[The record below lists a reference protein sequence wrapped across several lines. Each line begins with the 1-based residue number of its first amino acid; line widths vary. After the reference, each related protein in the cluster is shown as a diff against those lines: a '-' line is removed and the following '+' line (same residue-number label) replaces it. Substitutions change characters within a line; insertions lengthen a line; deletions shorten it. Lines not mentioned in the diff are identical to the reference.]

1 MDRRLELLNL
11 ASNPSL
17 FPQIKIL
24 RAKNLKLE
32 RENHQMN
39 VTLQT
44 TVAALQKQMT
54 EALAIALNKKIEVE
68 EKLSEAEATIVDL
81 RNQLAGDQII
91 GEI

>member
-1 MDRRLELLNL
+1 
-11 ASNPSL
+11 
-17 FPQIKIL
+17 
-24 RAKNLKLE
+24 
-32 RENHQMN
+32 MN

-68 EKLSEAEATIVDL
+68 EKLSEAEATILDL

-91 GEI
+91 GEIWKVLS

>member
-1 MDRRLELLNL
+1 
-11 ASNPSL
+11 
-17 FPQIKIL
+17 
-24 RAKNLKLE
+24 
-32 RENHQMN
+32 MN

-68 EKLSEAEATIVDL
+68 EKLSEAEATILDL

>member
-1 MDRRLELLNL
+1 
-11 ASNPSL
+11 
-17 FPQIKIL
+17 
-24 RAKNLKLE
+24 
-32 RENHQMN
+32 MN

>member
-1 MDRRLELLNL
+1 
-11 ASNPSL
+11 
-17 FPQIKIL
+17 
-24 RAKNLKLE
+24 
-32 RENHQMN
+32 MN

-54 EALAIALNKKIEVE
+54 EALAIALNKKVEVE

-91 GEI
+91 GEIWKVLS

>member
-1 MDRRLELLNL
+1 
-11 ASNPSL
+11 
-17 FPQIKIL
+17 
-24 RAKNLKLE
+24 
-32 RENHQMN
+32 MN

-68 EKLSEAEATIVDL
+68 EKLSEAEATIADL